1 MNYMFNNGLKGAG
14 LALLGIG
21 VFGCVLMPFN
31 LIPHDL
37 WFLQNSSPNVIWG
50 VLIGLIVVGGAL
62 AYFGWKS
69 EKAKE
74 EEQKASQ

>member
-1 MNYMFNNGLKGAG
+1 MQYLFNYGLKGGG

-21 VFGCVLMPFN
+21 VFGCVLMPFDA
-31 LIPHDL
+31 IPHDL
-37 WFLQNSSPNVIWG
+37 WFLRESSPKVIWG
-50 VLIGLIVVGGAL
+50 VLIGLIVVGGAM

-74 EEQKASQ
+74 EEQKAGQ